1 MPVERETIV
10 SDNGSGGAVAAIVVV
25 ALVVVFLIWAMNG
38 GLNFSRTGATVDVDV
53 PAVTVTRDGQ

>member
-10 SDNGSGGAVAAIVVV
+10 SDNGGGGAVAAIVVV

-38 GLNFSRTGATVDVDV
+38 GLNFSRTGGTVDVDV
-53 PAVTVTRDGQ
+53 PAVTVTPDGQ